1 MGHYYPD
8 DQRWGRGRRPV
19 IDVSWN
25 DAQDYL
31 VWLGRKTGQSYWLLS
46 EAEWEYCCRAGT
58 ATPNHAGGR
67 GFGGYRL
74 V

>member
-1 MGHYYPD
+1 MVTLPKDH
-8 DQRWGRGRRPV
+8 RWGRGRRPV
-19 IDVSWN
+19 IDVSWD
-25 DAQDYL
+25 DAQAYL
-31 VWLGRKTGQSYWLLS
+31 AWLSRKTGQSYRLLS

-58 ATPNHAGGR
+58 ATPNYAGSER